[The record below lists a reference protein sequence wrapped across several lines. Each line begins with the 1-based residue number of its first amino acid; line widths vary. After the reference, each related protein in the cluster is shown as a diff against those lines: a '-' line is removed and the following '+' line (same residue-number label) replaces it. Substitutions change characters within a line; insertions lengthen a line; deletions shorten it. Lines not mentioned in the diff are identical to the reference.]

1 MLSKK
6 NALDSPAPD
15 NDIDVN
21 EKYTFLKKIGKG
33 SYGEVWLVLPN
44 SPLSIRSQSKQ
55 LVLKRLDL
63 RPSAN
68 SPSQNDIE
76 SAERE
81 AKLLS
86 TLKHP
91 NIVAYIESFC
101 SNDGCLNIV
110 MAYCEGGDL
119 YTKLKEKKAKKES
132 LAEDQLIEWFIQIC
146 MALQYI
152 HEKNILH
159 RDLKTQNI
167 FLTKHDIVKVGDLGI
182 ARALESASEFATTIV
197 GTPYYMSPEI
207 FSQRPY
213 GQKSDIWA
221 LGCCV
226 YEMTTLEHAFNAKDI
241 NALVI
246 KILRE
251 QTPQMSKKYSEPLI
265 DIIKSMLKKNPDDR
279 PTAKQILQN
288 SYIKQHILRLLEKTK
303 IKCPNPVNAKTRSK
317 LSSSPVSSPSRP
329 NSSAKTSPSRI
340 LFSNDS
346 NPTPILPSHPP
357 LPPSYSRP
365 TSGVDANRSSPV
377 ADFLPPS
384 EPSANDSR
392 ARRRQSRR
400 TNQPLPANGQDKDL
414 RLISK
419 INPNYTLDR
428 AKRDHKLKEHV
439 KQNQQLS
446 SDDDHDPSLVRQYNN
461 DITQSTRSVESPQR
475 EMRPSSVELRKN
487 SSRPSSSQ
495 PQPRI
500 TKSYDLNQG
509 SVSTARLRRREFK
522 TQSSSSEYSISFDS
536 PSQTPTI
543 TLTNELS
550 TPTLL
555 VNFFDENEQKQ
566 EGENDIND
574 FVLMLTSTLQLPTV
588 NARRS
593 DQLAF
598 SGNDKDRTMSGRL
611 NETSPIQ
618 QRYQQIRQQCL
629 REISPNRF
637 RRVFKIIE
645 NVSEPQMI
653 PEMIAELG
661 QDVYNRC
668 SDLIFSLKFYEDN
681 SLADQ

>member
-207 FSQRPY
+207 FSQKPY

-400 TNQPLPANGQDKDL
+400 TNQLLPANGQDKDL

-509 SVSTARLRRREFK
+509 SVSTARQRRREFK

-555 VNFFDENEQKQ
+555 NNFFDENEQKQ

-611 NETSPIQ
+611 NETSRIQ

-661 QDVYNRC
+661 QDVYNRY
-668 SDLIFSLKFYEDN
+668 SGLIFSLKFYEDN

>member
-207 FSQRPY
+207 FSQKPY

-400 TNQPLPANGQDKDL
+400 TNQLLPANGQDKDL

-509 SVSTARLRRREFK
+509 SVSTARQRRREFK

-555 VNFFDENEQKQ
+555 NNFFDENEQKQ

-611 NETSPIQ
+611 NETSRIQ

-661 QDVYNRC
+661 QDVYNRY